1 MSGGVKKQS
10 RLQLFL
16 STITALFGI
25 LLIYVFFNQNSDFS
39 NAFQSVSSHRESLRY
54 VVFIGIIKYGAMLFG
69 MTLALISLVKI
80 YTIIKKSFN
89 ELGE

>member
-16 STITALFGI
+16 STITALFGM
-25 LLIYVFFNQNSDFS
+25 LLIYVFFNENSDFS
-39 NAFQSVSSHRESLRY
+39 NAFHSVSSHRESLRY
-54 VVFIGIIKYGAMLFG
+54 VVFIGIIKYGALLFG
-69 MTLALISLVKI
+69 TTLALISLVKI

-89 ELGE
+89 ELRE

>member
-16 STITALFGI
+16 STITALLGM
-25 LLIYVFFNQNSDFS
+25 LLIYVFSNQNSDFS
-39 NAFQSVSSHRESLRY
+39 NAFLSVSSHRESLRY
-54 VVFIGIIKYGAMLFG
+54 VVFIGIIKYGALLLG
-69 MTLALISLVKI
+69 TTLALISLVKI
-80 YTIIKKSFN
+80 YAIIKKSFN